1 MLLSLRDG
9 RLVPA
14 LRLQGNSEKRKTNPL
29 WKKTIARSKPSAI
42 AQCDSACRCLGS
54 IVDYLVLA
62 LNQFISSGFPPIKL
76 LTLCTSTLRS
86 IRSCENK
93 LQSFKNSF
101 IVDLFA
107 IYFLT
112 RSKKASSSDVAADVE
127 VGRRGSGITGVSVGE
142 TAGASAVIGL

>member
-1 MLLSLRDG
+1 M
-9 RLVPA
+9 
-14 LRLQGNSEKRKTNPL
+14 
-29 WKKTIARSKPSAI
+29 
-42 AQCDSACRCLGS
+42 
-54 IVDYLVLA
+54 
-62 LNQFISSGFPPIKL
+62 KL

-112 RSKKASSSDVAADVE
+112 RSKNASSSAVAAE
-127 VGRRGSGITGVSVGE
+127 VAVGGKGSGITGVKVGD
-142 TAGASAVIGL
+142 TAGASEVIGLW